1 MLKWWEARVD
11 EVRTGT
17 RSIMFASPDREESMV
32 AGVVMLSKPP
42 SETGPFRGIVEKL
55 LVNPS
60 LRRRGVATTLM
71 LKLEEAA
78 AAEGQPLLVS
88 LFFIFELDE
97 NSPVLT
103 DFKLLDTEK
112 ESGVSSQDVTP
123 IRRAND
129 NPW

>member
-1 MLKWWEARVD
+1 
-11 EVRTGT
+11 
-17 RSIMFASPDREESMV
+17 MFASPDREESMV

-60 LRRRGVATTLM
+60 FRRRGVATTLM